1 MNAPRFEGNEQ
12 TMVILG
18 LSPIV
23 HESAVGVIV
32 DGRLVAAAAEER
44 FTRVK
49 NAGGFPHHSLRHVLA
64 KAGITAADVDHVAYA
79 ALPFTRERVRDVV
92 GYAKNIAYV
101 AQATDRVQHKLRHL
115 LNYTRNLVLHSDF
128 QTWGGNQRVIRAGL
142 AEYGLADKMV
152 FVDHHLSHVACAYY
166 ASGFDRCLAVSL
178 DGYGSGQA
186 GSFYLAEGGKLKLL
200 SPIPYPHSLG
210 TFYRR
215 VTKAL
220 GFKPNRHE
228 GKIVGLAAFGD
239 PSKLYAE
246 VRSRFDLDH
255 EDFFRFKS
263 AADPLY
269 ERAIVDR
276 YSRED
281 IAAAYQRVLE
291 DVATLF
297 VSKWV
302 RKTGVKH
309 VACAGGVFAN
319 VKMNQRIMEIPEV
332 EQLFIFPAMS
342 DGGVGVGAA
351 LALYSDLRGLE
362 PARLPNVYL
371 GPDYTEAQLERAL
384 AASGLPFRRSPNVES
399 DIAELLVQNKVV
411 ARFDGAMEFG
421 PRALGN
427 RSILYPA
434 LEPEVNKWLNARLK
448 RTEFMP
454 FAPVTMDEH
463 AGALYEN
470 IDRVR
475 YTAQFMTVTTDC
487 TARMK
492 KESPAAVHVDGTARP
507 QLVTSESNP
516 SMHRILAEYHRRTGI
531 PTLIN
536 TSYNMHEEPIVCSP
550 EDAVRAFQ
558 DGRLEVLA
566 LGNFLVGA

>member
-1 MNAPRFEGNEQ
+1 
-12 TMVILG
+12 MVILG
-18 LSPIV
+18 LSPTV
-23 HESAVGVIV
+23 HESAVGVV
-32 DGRLVAAAAEER
+32 VEGRLVAAAAEER
-44 FTRVK
+44 FSRIK
-49 NAGGFPHHSLRHVLA
+49 NDGGFPHRALRYVLER
-64 KAGITAADVDHVAYA
+64 AGITAKEVDHVAYA
-79 ALPFTRERVRDVV
+79 ALPFTKERMRDVI
-92 GYAKNIAYV
+92 GYAKNVAYV
-101 AQATDRVQHKLRHL
+101 AQATDRAEHKLRHL
-115 LNYTRNLVLHSDF
+115 LNYTKNLVLNSDW
-128 QTWGGNQRVIRAGL
+128 QTWGGGQRKVRAGL
-142 AEYGLADKMV
+142 AEYGLAEKMV

-166 ASGFDRCLAVSL
+166 TSGFDRCLAVSL

-186 GSFYLAEGGKLKLL
+186 GSFYLAEGGKLRLL

-215 VTKAL
+215 VTQAL

-246 VRSRFDLDH
+246 IRSRFDLDH

-263 AADPLY
+263 AADPLF
-269 ERAIVDR
+269 EKHLVDR

-302 RKTGVKH
+302 RKTGVNK
-309 VACAGGVFAN
+309 VVCAGGVFAN
-319 VKMNQRIMEIPEV
+319 VKMNQRIMEIPEL
-332 EQLFIFPAMS
+332 EQVFVFPAMS

-371 GPDYTEAQLERAL
+371 GPDYSSRQLEDAL
-384 AASGLPFRRSPNVES
+384 RASGLPFRHSKHVEA
-399 DIAELLVQNKVV
+399 DIADLLVANKVV
-411 ARFDGAMEFG
+411 ARFNGGMEFG

-434 LEPEVNKWLNARLK
+434 LEPDVNKWLNARLK

-454 FAPVTMDEH
+454 FAPVTLDDH
-463 AGALYEN
+463 ANELYEN

-487 TARMK
+487 TPLMK
-492 KESPAAVHVDGTARP
+492 QQSPAAVHVDGTARP
-507 QLVTSESNP
+507 QLVKEEINP
-516 SMHRILAEYHRRTGI
+516 SLHRILREYHQRTGI

-550 EDAVRAFQ
+550 EDAIRAFQ

-566 LGNFLVGA
+566 MGDFIVGA